1 MTAMNR
7 ENLEEFFRKHG
18 YTDFKWID
26 PKEFNVPANEQ
37 NLAVPKRVS
46 KQ

>member
-7 ENLEEFFRKHG
+7 ENLEELFRKHE

-26 PKEFNVPANEQ
+26 PKEFVVAQWVRMKCMFGFDE
-37 NLAVPKRVS
+37 
-46 KQ
+46 